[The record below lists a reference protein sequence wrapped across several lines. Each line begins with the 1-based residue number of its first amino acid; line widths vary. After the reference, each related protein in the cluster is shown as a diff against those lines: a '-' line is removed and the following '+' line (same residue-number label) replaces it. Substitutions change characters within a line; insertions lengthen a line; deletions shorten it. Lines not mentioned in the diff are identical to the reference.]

1 MIATARLAAES
12 IGKSFG
18 KRQVLNSASL
28 WVYPGSVT
36 ALVGRNGQGISTL
49 FNIAAGLMRPDYGM
63 IRMEG
68 DRFVRVRQ
76 ADMARRGVFFL
87 PEVGHSLLCR
97 SFTIRDH
104 LCATEYHFGGDN
116 IGRAVELL
124 RIGDFLDRLPH
135 MLSGGER
142 RRAELAMAV
151 ARGPSCLLADEP
163 FLGVVPTDREF
174 LTELF
179 RNLSRDGCAIAIT
192 GHEVQSLFDT
202 ADDVLWMTG
211 GTTHALGTPAEA
223 RKDDQFVREY
233 LGIDALR

>member
-12 IGKSFG
+12 VGKSFG
-18 KRQVLNSASL
+18 TRQVLNSASL

-36 ALVGRNGQGISTL
+36 ALVGRNGQGKSTL
-49 FNIAAGLMRPDYGM
+49 FKIAAGLMRPDYGI
-63 IRMEG
+63 IRMEEE
-68 DRFVRVRQ
+68 RFVRARQ
-76 ADMARRGVFFL
+76 PDMARRGVFFL
-87 PEVGHSLLCR
+87 PERSLLCR
-97 SFTIRDH
+97 SFTLRDH
-104 LCATEYHFGGDN
+104 LRATEYHFGSDN
-116 IGRAVELL
+116 IDRAVQLL

-163 FLGVVPTDREF
+163 FLGVEPKDSEL

-179 RNLSRDGCAIAIT
+179 RNLSRDGCAVAIT
-192 GHEVQSLFDT
+192 GHEVQALFET

-211 GTTHALGTPAEA
+211 GTTHPLGTPAEA
-223 RKDDQFVREY
+223 RKHDQFVREY
-233 LGIDALR
+233 LRIEAPR

>member
-1 MIATARLAAES
+1 MIVTARLAAES

-18 KRQVLNSASL
+18 TRQVLNSASL

-36 ALVGRNGQGISTL
+36 ALVGRNGQGKSTL
-49 FNIAAGLMRPDYGM
+49 FKIAAGLMRPDFGM

-87 PEVGHSLLCR
+87 PEPGHSLLCR

-104 LCATEYHFGGDN
+104 LRATEYHFGGDN
-116 IGRAVELL
+116 IDRAVQLR

-135 MLSGGER
+135 TLSGGER
-142 RRAELAMAV
+142 RRVELAVAV

-163 FLGVVPTDREF
+163 FLGVGPTDREF
-174 LTELF
+174 LTEFF
-179 RNLSRDGCAIAIT
+179 RNLSRDGCAVAIT

-211 GTTHALGTPAEA
+211 GTTHALGTPADA
-223 RKDDQFVREY
+223 RNNDQFVREY
-233 LGIDALR
+233 LGIEALR

>member
-12 IGKSFG
+12 VGKSFG
-18 KRQVLNSASL
+18 TRQVLNSASL

-36 ALVGRNGQGISTL
+36 ALVGRNGQGKSTL
-49 FNIAAGLMRPDYGM
+49 FKIAAGLMRPDYGI
-63 IRMEG
+63 IRMEEE
-68 DRFVRVRQ
+68 RFVRARQ
-76 ADMARRGVFFL
+76 PDMARRGVFFL
-87 PEVGHSLLCR
+87 PERSLLCR
-97 SFTIRDH
+97 SFTLRDH
-104 LCATEYHFGGDN
+104 LRATEYHFGSDN
-116 IGRAVELL
+116 IDRAVQLL

-163 FLGVVPTDREF
+163 FLGVEPKDSEL

-179 RNLSRDGCAIAIT
+179 RNLSRDGCAVAIT
-192 GHEVQSLFDT
+192 GHEVQALFEA

-211 GTTHALGTPAEA
+211 GTTHPLGTPAEA
-223 RKDDQFVREY
+223 RKHDQFVREY
-233 LGIDALR
+233 LGAEAPT